1 MKIKLDSGASMP
13 VRAHLSDAGY
23 DLFAK
28 EDFVVPKT
36 TYDYAEGVHI
46 GCAVHDTGVRMAI
59 PKGHT
64 GFIKSKSGLN
74 VNKGIIAEGVIDS
87 GYVGS
92 VVVKLYNLGEHNH
105 FFRKGDKITQIVILP
120 IHTPP
125 LELVDELEDTER
137 GVNGFGSSGV

>member
-1 MKIKLDSGASMP
+1 MKIKLDDGASML
-13 VRAHLSDAGY
+13 VRAHSSDAGY

-36 TYDYAEGVHI
+36 TYSYAEGVVV
-46 GCAVHDTGVRMAI
+46 GTAVHDTGVHLAI
-59 PKGHT
+59 PEGYV
-64 GFIKSKSGLN
+64 GFIKSLN
-74 VNKGIIAEGVIDS
+74 VKRGLISEGVINA
-87 GYVGS
+87 GCVGNI
-92 VVVKLYNLGEHNH
+92 VVKLYNLGESNH

-120 IHTPP
+120 IHTPE

>member
-1 MKIKLDSGASMP
+1 MKIKLDDGASMP
-13 VRAHLSDAGY
+13 VRAHSSDAGY

-28 EDFVVPKT
+28 EDFAVPKT
-36 TYDYAEGVHI
+36 TYSYAEGVVV
-46 GCAVHDTGVRMAI
+46 GTAVHDTGVHLAI
-59 PKGHT
+59 PEGYV

-74 VNKGIIAEGVIDS
+74 VKHGLISEGVIDA

-92 VVVKLYNLGEHNH
+92 IVVKLYNLGESNH

-120 IHTPP
+120 IHTPE

-137 GVNGFGSSGV
+137 GINGFGSSGV